1 MAMPIAET
9 RASHGWDKERG
20 SQRQTGRTCLLVFNF
35 PSVDPRENRTRWR
48 KEIGESQIFM
58 GVISLGEFKADGR
71 DR

>member
-1 MAMPIAET
+1 MHLMNP
-9 RASHGWDKERG
+9 
-20 SQRQTGRTCLLVFNF
+20 LYPLVFNF